1 MLRFKNFFGTPPAI
15 EQQINDW
22 LAEYEPDVTQMAQ
35 TTASDGQVA
44 ISFLF
49 EESFRGQERRMG
61 KERGIKDIPAPV
73 PARDIPDK
81 PLELPSDPIGS
92 P

>member
-1 MLRFKNFFGTPPAI
+1 MLRFKQFFGTSAQI
-15 EQQINDW
+15 EAQVNGW

-35 TTASDGQVA
+35 TTAADGQVA
-44 ISFLF
+44 ISFLY

-61 KERGIKDIPAPV
+61 RERGLSDIAPAKPM
-73 PARDIPDK
+73 REIPDE
-81 PLELPSDPIGS
+81 PLELPSDPIGF